1 MTQSELLTAVNDLS
15 LVFSDEHD
23 SLRQGNMKQMTG
35 IADRKSNAIIAFET
49 ALMSASKR
57 GLTETE
63 RTAVSTVIE
72 AAQKNI
78 PYLKSVRNG
87 VSNIVTRL
95 NGVSARGHVGAYA
108 ESGQQLA
115 FSSGVQNYRKFV

>member
-1 MTQSELLTAVNDLS
+1 MTQSELLNAAEELS
-15 LVFSDEHD
+15 LVFSVEHD
-23 SLRQGNMKQMTG
+23 SLRQGNMTQMTE
-35 IADRKSNAIIAFET
+35 IADRKATAIIAFET

-57 GLTETE
+57 GLAETE
-63 RTAVSTVIE
+63 RAAITNVVS
-72 AAQKNI
+72 AAQQNI